1 MSTGSASQARDVRV
15 AGRPLLPAFD
25 NADDEVAHVKRRL
38 AATFRLFAERGLDEG
53 VLGHISARDPRDPE
67 LFWLNPFGRHFAL
80 VRAADLI
87 LVDAAGTVREGKG
100 LVNPAAV
107 ITHAALYA
115 HRPDVKAIAHAHSFW
130 GKVWST
136 ARRPL
141 PPMTQE
147 ACTFYDDHVV
157 VDMYQGVIS
166 DAEEGRHIAQAMG
179 PTNAAILVNHGLLTV
194 GSTVDAAA
202 WRYVLLEKCC
212 EAQASIERLGAGEPI
227 GAEVAA
233 RTRATVGSE
242 YACWAMFQP
251 LYRWTE
257 SQCPDL

>member
-1 MSTGSASQARDVRV
+1 MTASSASPLRDVRIS
-15 AGRPLLPAFD
+15 GRPQLPTFASPE
-25 NADDEVAHVKRRL
+25 DEVADIKRRL
-38 AATFRLFAERGLDEG
+38 AATLRLFAERGLDEG
-53 VLGHISARDPRDPE
+53 VLGHISARDPRDPA

-87 LVDAAGTVREGKG
+87 LVDAAGAVREGKG

-115 HRPDVKAIAHAHSFW
+115 QRPDVKSIAHAHSFW

-136 ARRPL
+136 TRRPV

-147 ACTFYDDHVV
+147 ACTFYEDQVV
-157 VDMYQGVIS
+157 IDVYQGVIS
-166 DAEEGRHIAQAMG
+166 DDQEGRHIARAMG
-179 PTNAAILVNHGLLTV
+179 AANAAILVNHGLITLGASV
-194 GSTVDAAA
+194 GAAA

-212 EAQASIERLGAGEPI
+212 EAQAAIERLGAAAPI
-227 GAEVAA
+227 APEVAA

-251 LYRWTE
+251 LYRLIE
-257 SQCPDL
+257 SRSPDL